1 MKESFKLISLG
12 SKILVAETG
21 RLDRTSVPLY
31 YAPTLAVHY
40 AQAFV
45 PSLYTFAQQSIRKAI
60 SGYDVEDS
68 LDYLP
73 PSISRLES
81 DPPSYARD
89 WENRYDYLY
98 VIGKTEMPL

>member
-1 MKESFKLISLG
+1 M
-12 SKILVAETG
+12 
-21 RLDRTSVPLY
+21 
-31 YAPTLAVHY
+31 
-40 AQAFV
+40 
-45 PSLYTFAQQSIRKAI
+45 KAI

-73 PSISRLES
+73 PSVSQLES

-98 VIGKTEMPL
+98 VIGKTEMPLIPIFNGARFTLYRINQAKRRDPGGPKDTR